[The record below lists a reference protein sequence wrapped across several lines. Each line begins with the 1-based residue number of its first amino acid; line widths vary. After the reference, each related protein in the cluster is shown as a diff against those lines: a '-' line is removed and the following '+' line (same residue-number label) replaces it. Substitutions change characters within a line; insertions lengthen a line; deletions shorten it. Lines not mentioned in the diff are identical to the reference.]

1 MPASDPTLRLDDLSE
16 PLRVHSRVLGEDLWI
31 VPDGYAA
38 ALDGV
43 TYSVSECRILAE
55 LRPGA
60 DELDVIHRTKARLDA
75 ALVRDTDR
83 SGVQQSYHAALAR
96 YRELERQCDQS
107 EQGSTPEAE
116 AELLALAKTLSTL
129 SRKLDTQ

>member
-1 MPASDPTLRLDDLSE
+1 VPTREPPLRLDDLSE
-16 PLRVHSRVLGEDLWI
+16 PLRVHSHALGEDLWI
-31 VPDGYAA
+31 VPDGYSA

-55 LRPGA
+55 LQPGA
-60 DELDVIHRTKARLDA
+60 DELAVIHRTKARLDA

-107 EQGSTPEAE
+107 ERGSTPEAE
-116 AELLALAKTLSTL
+116 AELLALAKSLSTL
-129 SRKLDTQ
+129 SRKLETP